1 MNIICNIQPE
11 AGGWRV
17 EAKTPGGAPVV
28 VCGFGSRNE
37 AIDAA
42 RWAEP
47 EPA

>member
-1 MNIICNIQPE
+1 MNIICNVQLE

-17 EAKTPGGAPVV
+17 EARTPGGARLVV
-28 VCGFGSRNE
+28 YSLGSRSE

>member
-1 MNIICNIQPE
+1 MNIVCNIQRMPD
-11 AGGWRV
+11 GWRV

-28 VCGFGSRNE
+28 VCGFGSRSE